1 MSFLSRL
8 FGKNKISAKSNKST
22 DSISEVNVLGKYFNL
37 TDLMIIP
44 LGEILSLVPI
54 DAKSIDGMDKIML
67 ETLSQTPR
75 IKKYIPQLDFSNP
88 NNSSEKFFTRLVLQT
103 ENGLGFSYGLYINNG
118 LAGMIMVETPE
129 YNKLTIGFE
138 HWTFSFF
145 SLMGFEQRG
154 LMSASLPRFLHYMKE
169 NIGVK
174 ELYAIVDADN
184 TRSIRLLQKFMFDEV
199 DNSGWEEQ
207 GSSNDAP
214 KVFSCNLST
223 INFRG

>member
-1 MSFLSRL
+1 MSFLSKL
-8 FGKNKISAKSNKST
+8 FGKKKTSIRSNKLT
-22 DSISEVNVLGKYFNL
+22 DKMSEVNILGKYFNL

-44 LGEILSLVPI
+44 LGDALSLVPI
-54 DAKSIDGMDKIML
+54 DATSLGGMDKIIL
-67 ETLSQTPR
+67 ETLSQTPN

-88 NNSSEKFFTRLVLQT
+88 NNSSEKFFTRLILQT
-103 ENGLGFSYGLYINNG
+103 ENGLGFSYGLRVNSG

-145 SLMGFEQRG
+145 SLMGFEQKG

-174 ELYAIVDADN
+174 ELYAIVDVDN
-184 TRSIRLLQKFMFDEV
+184 TRSIRLLQKIMFDEV
-199 DNSGWEEQ
+199 DNSGWE
-207 GSSNDAP
+207 GKSNSNVAP

-223 INFRG
+223 IDFRG